1 MITMQKTSAK
11 VICFIFLVALISLP
25 FSIGFAGISLPQIP
39 LPPIK
44 LADIQLPDIQLPD
57 IQLPDIQLPDIQLPD
72 IEISGGIGDVST
84 QDQVAD
90 EAALLSAALPENGEM
105 HYFITSEDGAIQI
118 ETEPVAKNSAI
129 EITVPSGDDYY
140 LVTLADPVT
149 FQKQIVIFV
158 YPGETVMVEIPSGEY
173 WLYYTYG
180 PQWYGFEDKFGPA
193 ASRSRTE
200 VSDVF
205 EDGYYWS
212 YTLYAVSDGN
222 VSTEAVDPAEYP
234 D

>member
-1 MITMQKTSAK
+1 MASGKRPIGTGMFQAGIIGNLKWNRAKYLSLLHPGIHIHYRKATESMTNMQKPLLKMVCLT
-11 VICFIFLVALISLP
+11 ALTITLT
-25 FSIGFAGISLPQIP
+25 F
-39 LPPIK
+39 
-44 LADIQLPDIQLPD
+44 
-57 IQLPDIQLPDIQLPD
+57 
-72 IEISGGIGDVST
+72 
-84 QDQVAD
+84 
-90 EAALLSAALPENGEM
+90 LLSLGYAEESVLQAAEIPENGEA
-105 HYFITSEDGAIQI
+105 HFYITSDDGLIQI
-118 ETEPVAKNSAI
+118 ETEPVAKKSAI
-129 EITVPSGDDYY
+129 EITAPSGDDYY

-180 PQWYGFEDKFGPA
+180 QTWYGFENKFGPA

-200 VSDVF
+200 VSDQF

-212 YTLYAVSDGN
+212 YTLYAVADGN
-222 VSTEAVDPAEYP
+222 ISTETVLSENYP